1 MNADNPLMPA
11 RFHERDAIGTMPIR
25 LLSDGD
31 RFELRASADRSAF
44 VLRSKNDFF
53 VAHLLGEDASRFD
66 ADYRAVQR
74 QHPAW
79 KPDQAL
85 AQLWDHGGYMW
96 FAAQEAE

>member
-1 MNADNPLMPA
+1 MMPA
-11 RFHERDAIGTMPIR
+11 AADENDMTGAIPIS

-31 RFELRASADRSAF
+31 RFELRGSADRSTF

-66 ADYRAVQR
+66 ADYRAVLRQR
-74 QHPAW
+74 PAW
-79 KPDQAL
+79 KSDQAL

>member
-1 MNADNPLMPA
+1 MPA
-11 RFHERDAIGTMPIR
+11 AATDSDTISQMPVR

-31 RFELRASADRSAF
+31 RFELLASADRSAF
-44 VLRSKNDFF
+44 VLRSKPDFF
-53 VAHLLGEDASRFD
+53 VAHLLGEEASRFD

-85 AQLWDHGGYMW
+85 AQLWDDGGYMW